1 VGLENGTNI
10 QLVYKLVFHGHK
22 FRKCNYKGMETL
34 HKVVQTSVYLIKHS
48 DILLAA
54 YMSTVKYEV
63 NIGME

>member
-1 VGLENGTNI
+1 
-10 QLVYKLVFHGHK
+10 
-22 FRKCNYKGMETL
+22 METL

-63 NIGME
+63 NIGMEQQWDPAFVGPYTFPNVRQGQGC